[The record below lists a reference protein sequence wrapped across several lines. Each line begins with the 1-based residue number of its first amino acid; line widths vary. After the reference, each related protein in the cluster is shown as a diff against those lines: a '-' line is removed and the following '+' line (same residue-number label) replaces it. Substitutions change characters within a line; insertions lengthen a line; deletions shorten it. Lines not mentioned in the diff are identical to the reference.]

1 MKSPLQ
7 HRFPLWPWISLLL
20 LLVLRLAWLNAYT
33 LNSDEAQHAHVSWAW
48 TQGLL
53 PYRDV
58 FDNHGPLFG
67 WLHSPLLRLLD
78 GRADV
83 LTWLRLAMQFWYLVA
98 LSATAWMARR
108 LYGWR
113 VALVVVLIAGLYPR
127 FFIVSGQFRTDDM
140 WMALWL
146 AGLAFVVGTPP
157 RAWRFFMAGL
167 LVGCAL
173 SVSQKTLVLLATA
186 LFTVILLRQLL
197 PAGAP
202 RAGARCWSA
211 GIAGLLLVPG
221 MFTLWLALHGVLGDA
236 WYGLALYNLGGAS
249 KHHAAQQ
256 LLWFLLLG
264 SAALVVAVRGVRRRA
279 LGEFDW
285 TVFFAVQ
292 GGVYL
297 LLIWFVW
304 PLITRQ
310 DFLPVLPTLVVA
322 FAGWASQWTWLGQRP
337 RLRGALLLGVL
348 AVELGTIVSYAPPW
362 EDRLAA
368 QRAELGLL
376 LRYTDKTDTVMD
388 PKGDTIFRMRPYYP
402 VLETL
407 AMRRLRKG
415 LMADT
420 VADELVRHRTM
431 VVVLRRLPQAS
442 TRFVMT
448 HYMPAGYDVW
458 VAGHPFERPDAEQTI
473 DVALPGDYV
482 LTDGFRPLSASLD
495 GQPPADHWE
504 LGRGVHHLKATAGM
518 PVALVW
524 RQAFERG
531 WRPGLVAQQQ
541 GGASG
546 L

>member
-67 WLHSPLLRLLD
+67 WLHSPLLRWLD
-78 GRADV
+78 NRADV
-83 LTWLRLAMQFWYLVA
+83 LTWLRLAMQFWYAVA
-98 LSATAWMARR
+98 LGATGLMARR

-113 VALVVVLIAGLYPR
+113 IALVVMLVAGLFPR

-146 AGLAFVVGTPP
+146 AGLAFVVGVPP

-173 SVSQKTLVLLATA
+173 AVSQKTLVLLATT
-186 LFTVILLRQLL
+186 LLTVAVLRLLL
-197 PAGAP
+197 PEGAP
-202 RAGARCWSA
+202 KASFRCWLA
-211 GIAGLLLVPG
+211 AMVGLLLVPVA
-221 MFTLWLALHGVLGDA
+221 FTAWLALHGVLEEA
-236 WYGLALYNLGGAS
+236 WYGLALYNMGGAN
-249 KHHAAQQ
+249 KRHAAQQ

-264 SAALVVAVRGVRRRA
+264 AGAVLLAIREVRRRS

-285 TVFFAVQ
+285 TVFLAVQ

-304 PLITRQ
+304 PLVTKQ
-310 DFLPVLPTLVVA
+310 DFLPVLPTIVLA
-322 FAGWASQWTWLGQRP
+322 LGGWASQWQWLGSRP
-337 RLRGALLLGVL
+337 HMRGGLVLLVL
-348 AVELGTIVSYAPPW
+348 VAEVGSVIAYAPPW
-362 EDRLAA
+362 QDELAA
-368 QRAELGLL
+368 QRAELSLV
-376 LRYTDKTDTVMD
+376 LRYTDESDTVMD

-402 VLETL
+402 VLESL

-415 LMADT
+415 LMTDT
-420 VADELVRHRTM
+420 IAEELIDHRTM
-431 VVVLRRLPQAS
+431 LVVLRRLPYAS
-442 TRFVMT
+442 ARFVMLN
-448 HYMPAGYDVW
+448 YVPAGRDVW
-458 VAGHPFERPDAEQTI
+458 VAGHMFPTSAAEQTI

-482 LTDGFRPLSASLD
+482 LTDGFRRLSGSVD
-495 GQPPADHWE
+495 GAPAADHWQ
-504 LGRGVHHLKATAGM
+504 LDRGVHQLRAAAGV

-531 WRPGLVAQQQ
+531 WRPMATPRQ
-541 GGASG
+541 GD
-546 L
+546 